1 MQTAQDPGRSRL
13 KPGYLC
19 SPVLP
24 LTPLF
29 PFAPLPLCSNTH
41 DTNEQCD
48 GRRPTCI
55 NCDESGN
62 ECTYRDQA
70 EVSPEAGKLVV
81 EVVKILNSM
90 PTKDA
95 IWTLQLLS
103 GEANAPTIMSTLREK
118 ASSRQKLAGEDLNIP
133 ETRLEFEIQHPVAYP
148 SLALVSPDVLT
159 MQPLAGKL
167 PSSRDDHV
175 DNQ

>member
-1 MQTAQDPGRSRL
+1 
-13 KPGYLC
+13 
-19 SPVLP
+19 
-24 LTPLF
+24 
-29 PFAPLPLCSNTH
+29 
-41 DTNEQCD
+41 
-48 GRRPTCI
+48 
-55 NCDESGN
+55 
-62 ECTYRDQA
+62 
-70 EVSPEAGKLVV
+70 
-81 EVVKILNSM
+81 M

-118 ASSRQKLAGEDLNIP
+118 ASSRQKLARDDLNIP
-133 ETRLEFEIQHPVAYP
+133 ETRLEFETQHPVAYP